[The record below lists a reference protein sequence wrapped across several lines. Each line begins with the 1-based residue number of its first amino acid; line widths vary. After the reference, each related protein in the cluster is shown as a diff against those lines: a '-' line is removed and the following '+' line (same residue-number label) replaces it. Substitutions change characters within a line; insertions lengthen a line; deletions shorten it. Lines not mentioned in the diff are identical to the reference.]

1 MVLST
6 LRMHDELVAAGMPE
20 EQARALVRVIEGQQE
35 ELATKGDLDLQA
47 AQMDARFARLES
59 LIWRATAV
67 TCGVMVVM
75 GGIIIGAIAAL
86 D

>member
-6 LRMHDELVAAGMPE
+6 MQVHDELVASGMPE
-20 EQARALVRVIEGQQE
+20 EQVRAIVRVIEGQQE
-35 ELATKGDLDLQA
+35 ELATKTDLANLET
-47 AQMDARFARLES
+47 RFFARLES

-75 GGIIIGAIAAL
+75 GGVIIGAMAVL

>member
-6 LRMHDELVAAGMPE
+6 LRMHDELVASGMPE
-20 EQARALVRVIEGQQE
+20 EQARAIVRVIEGQQE
-35 ELATKGDLDLQA
+35 EAATKTDLANLET
-47 AQMDARFARLES
+47 RFFARLES

-67 TCGVMVVM
+67 ICGVIVAASGV
-75 GGIIIGAIAAL
+75 IIGAIAAF

>member
-6 LRMHDELVAAGMPE
+6 LRMHDELVASGMPE
-20 EQARALVRVIEGQQE
+20 AQARALVRVIEGQQE
-35 ELATKGDLDLQA
+35 EAATKTDLANLET
-47 AQMDARFARLES
+47 RFFARLES

-67 TCGVMVVM
+67 ICGVIVAASGV
-75 GGIIIGAIAAL
+75 IIGAIAAL

>member
-6 LRMHDELVAAGMPE
+6 LRVHNELVAAGMPE
-20 EQARALVRVIEGQQE
+20 AQARAVVRVIERQQE
-35 ELATKGDLDLQA
+35 DAATKTDLANLET
-47 AQMDARFARLES
+47 RLFARLES

-75 GGIIIGAIAAL
+75 GGIIIGVIAAL

>member
-6 LRMHDELVAAGMPE
+6 LRMHDELVASGMPE
-20 EQARALVRVIEGQQE
+20 EQARAIVRVIERQQE
-35 ELATKGDLDLQA
+35 ELATKTDLANLET
-47 AQMDARFARLES
+47 RFFARLES

-75 GGIIIGAIAAL
+75 GGVIIGAIAAL

>member
-6 LRMHDELVAAGMPE
+6 LRMHDELVASGMPE
-20 EQARALVRVIEGQQE
+20 EQARAVVRVIEGQQE
-35 ELATKGDLDLQA
+35 EAATKTDLANLET
-47 AQMDARFARLES
+47 RFFARLES

-67 TCGVMVVM
+67 ICGVIVAASGV
-75 GGIIIGAIAAL
+75 IIGAIAAL

>member
-6 LRMHDELVAAGMPE
+6 LRVHDELVAAGMPE
-20 EQARALVRVIEGQQE
+20 AQARVVVRVIERQQE
-35 ELATKGDLDLQA
+35 DAATKTDLANLET
-47 AQMDARFARLES
+47 RLFARLES

-67 TCGVMVVM
+67 ICGVIVAASGV
-75 GGIIIGAIAAL
+75 IIGAIAAL

>member
-6 LRMHDELVAAGMPE
+6 LRMHDELVASGMPE
-20 EQARALVRVIEGQQE
+20 EQARAIVRVIEGQQE
-35 ELATKGDLDLQA
+35 EAATKTDLANLET
-47 AQMDARFARLES
+47 RFFARLES

-67 TCGVMVVM
+67 ICGVIVAASGV
-75 GGIIIGAIAAL
+75 IIGAMAVL